1 MKKIEKLTP
10 EQVAKMAEWRDK
22 WIKKGLNT
30 DRFTKDE
37 AQNFSNYLY
46 EKILKKQ
53 TVPVIVADSPL
64 SAWIIVNL
72 FAFAKKVY
80 KPASVGDS
88 VWASVS
94 DSVSDSVRD
103 SVCDSVGDS
112 VWASVSDSVS
122 DSVRDSVSDSVWD
135 SVRAS
140 VSDSVWA
147 SVGDSVWASV
157 SDSVWA
163 SVRDSVWDFK
173 VMDFFY
179 PFLLGE
185 MDADVI
191 GFYDFFEKVLNIDY
205 GKVKENWEWWKSST
219 NFGLIFPL
227 ENVCV
232 ISQKPT
238 EFNLVKN
245 RLHADGKPALQYAD
259 GFKIWALNG
268 VRVPQYLAETPAS
281 NLDIEFFKKE
291 PNADVKAEFIRK
303 YGIERMVSM
312 GKLIDTWEN
321 HESTNNFNWYKKSEY
336 KLIDMSPIFTTYDY
350 LPYLKMRNQTIPE
363 IYHLECVYNPNKT
376 KQPTTILEGLEVR
389 LGFNPENMDIINIK

>member
-10 EQVAKMAEWRDK
+10 EQAAKMAEWRDK
-22 WIKKGLNT
+22 WIKIGLNT

-72 FAFAKKVY
+72 FAFAEKGY
-80 KPASVGDS
+80 KPDSVSASVRASVSASVGDS
-88 VWASVS
+88 V
-94 DSVSDSVRD
+94 
-103 SVCDSVGDS
+103 GDS
-112 VWASVSDSVS
+112 
-122 DSVRDSVSDSVWD
+122 
-135 SVRAS
+135 
-140 VSDSVWA
+140 
-147 SVGDSVWASV
+147 
-157 SDSVWA
+157 
-163 SVRDSVWDFK
+163 K
-173 VMDFFY
+173 VIDFFY

-185 MDADVI
+185 MDADII
-191 GFYDFFEKVLNIDY
+191 GFFDFFEKFLNIDY
-205 GKVKENWEWWKSST
+205 GEVKENWEWWKSST

-291 PNADVKAEFIRK
+291 QNADVKAEFIRK
-303 YGIERMVSM
+303 YGIERMVSL
-312 GKLIDTWEN
+312 GKLVDSWEN
-321 HESTNNFNWYKKSEY
+321 HEGTKNFEWYKKSEY
-336 KLIDMSPIFTTYDY
+336 KIIDMAPIFTTYNY
-350 LPYLKMRNQTIPE
+350 LPYLYMRNQTVPG
-363 IYHLECVYNPNKT
+363 IYHLECVYNPNST
-376 KQPTTILEGLEVR
+376 KQPQTILEGLKVR
-389 LGFNPENMDIINIK
+389 LNGVDPESIEITAIA

>member
-10 EQVAKMAEWRDK
+10 EQVAKMAELRDN
-22 WIKKGLNT
+22 WIKIGLNT

-53 TVPVIVADSPL
+53 TVPVIVTDSPL

-72 FAFAKKVY
+72 FAFAEKVY
-80 KPASVGDS
+80 KPASVR
-88 VWASVS
+88 A
-94 DSVSDSVRD
+94 
-103 SVCDSVGDS
+103 
-112 VWASVSDSVS
+112 
-122 DSVRDSVSDSVWD
+122 SVWD

-147 SVGDSVWASV
+147 SMGDLDIIS
-157 SDSVWA
+157 
-163 SVRDSVWDFK
+163 
-173 VMDFFY
+173 FFY
-179 PFLLGE
+179 PYLTGV
-185 MDADVI
+185 MNAHI
-191 GFYDFFEKVLNIDY
+191 ISFYDYFEKVLNIDY
-205 GKVKENWEWWKSST
+205 GKAKGNWKWWKSST
-219 NFGLIFPL
+219 KFGLIYPL
-227 ENVCV
+227 NSVCV

-238 EFNLVKN
+238 EINLVNN

-259 GFKIWALNG
+259 GFKIWSLNG

-291 PNADVKAEFIRK
+291 QNADIKAEFIRK

-321 HESTNNFNWYKKSEY
+321 HEGTNNFEWYKKSEY
-336 KLIDMSPIFTTYDY
+336 KIIDMAPIFTTYNY
-350 LPYLKMRNQTIPE
+350 LPYLYMRNQTVPG
-363 IYHLECVYNPNKT
+363 IYHLECVYNPNSNE
-376 KQPTTILEGLEVR
+376 QPRTILEGLKVR
-389 LGFNPENMDIINIK
+389 LNGVDPESLEITAIA